1 MCSTAVVIL
10 LRQSWR
16 DQVNSSTPMRL
27 RFLSSTIT
35 LLLMTQIHPA
45 DPCGPGRGHGL
56 RRTGRRSTPL
66 VLRQHVPNVPETSL
80 AASGPAE
87 GRIDRGTDR
96 FRRLVV
102 NDNVDVL
109 FKNDEGNGED
119 LIMSKVCI
127 QQLINKILQKVPTG
141 LYLTGGQGV
150 WPPARGSWPSPP
162 EISAEPL
169 WGSTLTPLRTLR
181 FHFLAKPVYLCTRL

>member
-1 MCSTAVVIL
+1 
-10 LRQSWR
+10 
-16 DQVNSSTPMRL
+16 MRL

-35 LLLMTQIHPA
+35 FLVMTQIHPA
-45 DPCGPGRGHGL
+45 DPCGPGRGHAR

-66 VLRQHVPNVPETSL
+66 VLQQHVPNVPETSL

-127 QQLINKILQKVPTG
+127 QQLINNKKCVLWKV
-141 LYLTGGQGV
+141 V
-150 WPPARGSWPSPP
+150 
-162 EISAEPL
+162 SAP
-169 WGSTLTPLRTLR
+169 
-181 FHFLAKPVYLCTRL
+181 